1 MLQDLGLGV
10 GCSEVTFRL
19 TILSHSGW
27 GSDWITVVVVSL
39 GTLISVNY
47 RGSPQPVARKKIG
60 IIGRIGRAILP
71 YRVTLM
77 NAGS

>member
-1 MLQDLGLGV
+1 M
-10 GCSEVTFRL
+10 
-19 TILSHSGW
+19 
-27 GSDWITVVVVSL
+27 VVVSL

-47 RGSPQPVARKKIG
+47 RGSPQHIAQKKIV

-71 YRVTLM
+71 YHVTLM